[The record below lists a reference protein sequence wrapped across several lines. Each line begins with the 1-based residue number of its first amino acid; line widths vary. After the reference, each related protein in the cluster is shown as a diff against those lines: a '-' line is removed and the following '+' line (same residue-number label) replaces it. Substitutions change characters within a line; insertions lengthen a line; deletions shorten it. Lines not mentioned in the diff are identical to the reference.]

1 MPIQLPGGPNLEL
14 ALPQRADGYLL
25 LAVLA
30 LAALALFFGSLGA
43 FRSLSRRQWALFVVL
58 LLAGIP
64 LNAALLVPVSA
75 MLPAMPQAA
84 DLPLAPLLGLLCALL
99 AGAWVGIGPAMLV
112 GAAGG
117 AARWLLAAGRITQ
130 PAEIALLAWLAAF
143 LMQQNYR
150 GWAARAL
157 RRPSVAAMV
166 AAAASLV
173 VVWPAV
179 YAAAP
184 GDALSAFDFI
194 VSTFIV
200 VALLAVGEGILNGL
214 IAHVACLAFPSLRR
228 PATGTETPFYARS
241 LNRRLLLTILPITF
255 LTISFQVVVVGLTA
269 LAEARQQAVAQ
280 LSRSAQVAADLLD
293 SFFVDGRA
301 ALEQFA
307 ADAQL
312 QDADNRAQQAQLA
325 AALSTVAFFDEMLL
339 VDASGQIVASARV
352 PIPGSAETV
361 ALTGEEVERL
371 PRVLASGAP
380 LRTGVHADASGLA
393 MISFVQPMA
402 SDAAA
407 RGALIGRTRLSI
419 NPRIAVIKRN
429 LAGAPDLG
437 VGYLVDENNRIVVHP
452 NPDLELSQW
461 IFDRDQSPVESPPS
475 GGQVYIDVSADNT
488 RRLIFVQEA
497 PGTPWLVALERPY
510 IQILSTAAQ
519 IAAPLVVMF
528 AVIMLGALVL
538 LPLIGRRVTQPLSGL
553 AQEAGRIAR
562 GELDRPVADMGEDE
576 VGQLGGAFERMRQ
589 SLKARMD
596 ELSLLLRVSESVAAS
611 LDLERG
617 LPPILDAALQ
627 VTSPSI
633 SARVARAIVLDDQR
647 QPARVIA
654 RGDGPAHVTPLD
666 AALADMTVR
675 DERPLEIENVARSRG
690 AIDPGLTGPGLRAII
705 ALPLR
710 RSGRALG
717 VMWLGFP
724 EPRRFADYEVS
735 LLATLA
741 GQAAVFIENVGLFE
755 AAEGGRQRLQAVLAS
770 TNDAVLVTDRENRI
784 LLCNPAAEIAFGIAP
799 GTGVGRPV
807 DEAVGNPIVID
818 LLTEGGEPSAR
829 TAEVPMPDG
838 RTLYGSAASIAAGD
852 GQRIGRV
859 AVLRDITHLKELDA
873 LKNEFVNTV
882 SHDLRSPLT
891 YMRGYVTMVPMVGRV
906 EAKQQEYLDKIT
918 AGIEQM
924 TALIDDL
931 LDLGRIEAGVGIVRE
946 TASLSEM
953 AREAVDAMQGLAAM
967 RKTTLQLETHAD
979 VTLQGDRQLIKHAI
993 ANLIDNALKY
1003 TPAGGLVRVC
1013 IEERDGLAI
1022 VQVRD
1027 NGIGIAPSDQPRL
1040 FEKFY
1045 RIRRRDTLDVK
1056 GTGLGLAIVK
1066 SIAEWHQGR
1075 VWVESQLG
1083 QGATF
1088 TIALPIER

>member
-1 MPIQLPGGPNLEL
+1 MPIQLPGGSNLEL
-14 ALPQRADGYLL
+14 ALPQRADGYIL

-30 LAALALFFGSLGA
+30 LAALALFFGSLGT
-43 FRSLSRRQWALFVVL
+43 FRGLSRRQWALFLVL
-58 LLAGIP
+58 LLAGIS
-64 LNAALLVPVSA
+64 LNAVLLVPVSV
-75 MLPAMPQAA
+75 MLPAMPQAT
-84 DLPLAPLLGLLCALL
+84 DLPPAPLLGLLCVLL
-99 AGAWVGIGPAMLV
+99 AGAWAGIGPAMLV
-112 GAAGG
+112 GAASG

-150 GWAARAL
+150 GWAARGL
-157 RRPSVAAMV
+157 RRPIVAAVV
-166 AAAASLV
+166 AAATSLV
-173 VVWPAV
+173 IVWPAV

-194 VSTFIV
+194 ISTFIV
-200 VALLAVGEGILNGL
+200 VGLLALGEGILNGL
-214 IAHVACLAFPSLRR
+214 VAHVASLAFPSLRR
-228 PATGTETPFYARS
+228 SATGTETPFYARS

-255 LTISFQVVVVGLTA
+255 FTITFQVVVVGLTA
-269 LAEARQQAVAQ
+269 LTEARQQAVAQ

-307 ADAQL
+307 TDEQL
-312 QDADNRAQQAQLA
+312 QGADHEAQQAQLA
-325 AALSTVAFFDEMLL
+325 AALSTVAFFDELLL
-339 VDASGQIVASARV
+339 VDANGQIVASARV
-352 PIPGSAETV
+352 DIPGSATV

-371 PRVLASGAP
+371 PRVLTSGAP
-380 LRTGVHADASGLA
+380 LRTGVHADANGLA
-393 MISFVQPMA
+393 MISFVQPMG
-402 SDAAA
+402 SGAAA

-419 NPRIAVIKRN
+419 NPRIDVIKRN
-429 LAGAPDLG
+429 LADTPDLG

-461 IFDRDQSPVESPPS
+461 IFDRDQSPVEAPP
-475 GGQVYIDVSADNT
+475 GGGAVYIDVSADNT
-488 RRLIFVQEA
+488 RRFIFVQEA
-497 PGTPWLVALERPY
+497 SGTPWTVAIERPY

-519 IAAPLVVMF
+519 ISAPLVVMF

-553 AQEAGRIAR
+553 AQEAGRITR

-576 VGQLGGAFERMRQ
+576 VGRLGGAFERMRQ

-617 LPPILDAALQ
+617 LPPILEAALQ
-627 VTSPSI
+627 VTSQSI
-633 SARVARAIVLDDQR
+633 SARVARVIALDDER

-654 RGDGPAHVTPLD
+654 RGDGPAQVTPLD
-666 AALADMTVR
+666 SALAEMTVR
-675 DERPLEIENVARSRG
+675 DERPLQIENVARSRG
-690 AIDPGLTGPGLRAII
+690 AIDPGLTGPGLRSII

-724 EPRRFADYEVS
+724 EPRRFAEYEVS

-755 AAEGGRQRLQAVLAS
+755 AAEGGRQRLQAVLTS
-770 TNDAVLVTDRENRI
+770 TNDAVLVTDGENRI

-838 RTLYGSAASIAAGD
+838 RTLYGSAASIASGD

-931 LDLGRIEAGVGIVRE
+931 LDLGRIEAGVGIVRD
-946 TASLSEM
+946 TASLSEL
-953 AREAVDAMQGLAAM
+953 AREAIDSMQGLAAM
-967 RKTTLQLETHAD
+967 RKTTLQLEAQAD
-979 VTLQGDRQLIKHAI
+979 VTLRGDRQLIKHAI
-993 ANLIDNALKY
+993 VNLIDNALKY
-1003 TPAGGLVRVC
+1003 TPAGGLVRVSVD
-1013 IEERDGLAI
+1013 ERDGQAI

-1066 SIAEWHQGR
+1066 SIAEWHHGR